1 MDSKI
6 YDIIILGGGPA
17 GLSAGIYASRSRLNT
32 LMIEKGY
39 PGGQLLMCEYIENF
53 PGFHNGTD
61 GMEFASALHQQAEK
75 FGMLSHL
82 TEAERVDLLGYEKL
96 ICTTDGKKFRAKSVI
111 LCLGARARTL
121 EVKGEFQFLGKGVS
135 YCAVCDGALFQGK
148 KLAVIGGGDTA
159 VEDSLYLT
167 KFASEVHI
175 IHRRDKFRAQK
186 IIQERAFASKKIKV
200 HWNSTVDEIYGE
212 QMVKGCVISDVKTDK
227 KTKLDV
233 DGVFVLIGNHP
244 NTAILDGQ
252 VTLDSD
258 GYIITN
264 ENMATNIPGVFAAG
278 DVRHKLLRQIITATA
293 DGAIAA
299 VAAEKF
305 IEGVI

>member
-6 YDIIILGGGPA
+6 YDIIIVGGGPA
-17 GLSAGIYASRSRLNT
+17 GLSAGIYASRSRLDT

-61 GMEFASALHQQAEK
+61 GMEFASSLHKQAEK
-75 FGMLSHL
+75 FGMQSYLI
-82 TEAERVDLLGYEKL
+82 EADRVDLLGYEKL
-96 ICTTDGKKFRAKSVI
+96 ICTADGKKFRAKAII
-111 LCLGARARTL
+111 LCLGARSKTL
-121 EVKGEFQFLGKGVS
+121 GAKGEFEFLGKGVS

-148 KLAVIGGGDTA
+148 KLAVIGGGDSA

-186 IIQERAFASKKIKV
+186 IIQERAFANKKIKV

-212 QMVKGCVISDVKTDK
+212 QMVKGCIISDVKTDK

-244 NTAILDGQ
+244 NTAILEGQ
-252 VTLDSD
+252 VTLDPD

-264 ENMATNIPGVFAAG
+264 ENMATNIQGVFAAG